1 LLLVPREQKF
11 KFFIFSTCKDNQKF
25 SLQVKSPKTF
35 IFCLTL
41 CQPSCPPL
49 CPPELPLTWWRLHA
63 GGGIGKA
70 RTRAN
75 DDITCSVSD
84 ESAPPLA

>member
-1 LLLVPREQKF
+1 MWTFKLFIEKF
-11 KFFIFSTCKDNQKF
+11 LSKVVSLYQIFKERYIFLKDF
-25 SLQVKSPKTF
+25 TVIS
-35 IFCLTL
+35 
-41 CQPSCPPL
+41 QPIIYL
-49 CPPELPLTWWRLHA
+49 YTVRRLAGNARRLHA

-75 DDITCSVSD
+75 DDVTCSVSD